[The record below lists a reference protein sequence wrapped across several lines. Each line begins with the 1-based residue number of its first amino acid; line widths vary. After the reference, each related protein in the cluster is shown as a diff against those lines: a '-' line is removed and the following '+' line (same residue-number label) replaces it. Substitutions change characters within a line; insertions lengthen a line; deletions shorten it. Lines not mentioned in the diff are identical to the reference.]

1 MKVIGLT
8 GGIGTG
14 KSEVSKILAQL
25 GAFVIDADEVGHEA
39 YLPETETWREVVD
52 AFGEDILK
60 PNKEIDRRRLGA
72 AVFSSPE
79 ALQRLNSIVHPR
91 MRRLLE
97 QRIDEQRRRGSSVV
111 VVEAAVLMEAGWTPL
126 IDQVWVVT
134 SETKTVVER
143 LMKGRGLSEE
153 AVMSRIRAQMPPE
166 ERKELADVVI
176 QNDDDLASLRES
188 VESQWK
194 NRVLQK

>member
-126 IDQVWVVT
+126 VDQVWVVT